1 MKILHLNDH
10 GVSAPRIVNS
20 AKTGKDAGNEVYFC
34 GSTLYDYIKD
44 PVFEKTYH
52 IGWGSKKEI
61 LTKWRSI
68 KKQIGQMLDELRP
81 DIIHAHDIFAARMA
95 AEFDYP
101 FVFNDHELFSKE
113 FQASVQNRPS
123 TLVADMQFR
132 LIAKRCS
139 EWERLV
145 AERAPIITVAEA
157 TVVDYKEMTGKVFV
171 VPNFPRRGTI
181 KEHELGGATPSSL
194 TSVYLGAD
202 TEEKTTKFREITG
215 LYDCFRNNN
224 DIGKL
229 VRIGV
234 DHPNDQNIQSLGFLP
249 LKDGYRV
256 MQERCHIGLVP
267 WKPHWFHP
275 YCGPSKAYEY
285 AHCGLALIVTPE
297 LHEIIDRMEG
307 HIETF
312 GNYDELAE
320 KMRYFKDHPEE
331 LNALRKASVEHAREN
346 LVWEKHEQKIL
357 DAYKLC

>member
-1 MKILHLNDH
+1 
-10 GVSAPRIVNS
+10 VSAPRIVNS

-44 PVFEKTYH
+44 PVFEKIYH
-52 IGWGSKKEI
+52 VGWGSKREI
-61 LTKWRSI
+61 LTKWRTI
-68 KKQIGQMLDELRP
+68 KKQIGQVLDELRP

-113 FQASVQNRPS
+113 FQASVQNKVS

-132 LIAKRCS
+132 LIAKRCA

-145 AERAPIITVAEA
+145 AERAPIIAVSELIAAAYE
-157 TVVDYKEMTGKVFV
+157 EMTSKAFV

-181 KEHELGGATPSSL
+181 KERELSEATPDNL

-202 TEEKTTKFREITG
+202 TEERVTKFRDITG
-215 LYDCFRNNN
+215 LYECFRKN

-234 DHPNDQNIQSLGFLP
+234 DHPNDQSIQSLGFLT
-249 LKDGYRV
+249 LNDGYHV
-256 MQERCHIGLVP
+256 MQERCHTGLIP
-267 WKPHWFHP
+267 WRPHWFHR
-275 YCGPSKAYEY
+275 YASPSKAFEY

-297 LHEIIDRMEG
+297 LREVIDRMQG
-307 HIETF
+307 HIGIF
-312 GNYDELAE
+312 ANYEELAE
-320 KMRYFKDHPEE
+320 KLQYFKEHPEE
-331 LNALRKASVEHAREN
+331 LNLSRKVSVEHARTN
-346 LVWEKHEQKIL
+346 LIWEKHEQKIL